1 MPTRRGFERA
11 SWGDNR
17 AERSDS
23 AWRADSPT
31 EPLQSGSPA
40 MNTHDRV
47 MMALYLMAIAVG
59 IVMTV
64 GGQWWGMAQVI
75 LCCALFPFR
84 FFRR

>member
-1 MPTRRGFERA
+1 
-11 SWGDNR
+11 
-17 AERSDS
+17 
-23 AWRADSPT
+23 
-31 EPLQSGSPA
+31 